1 MEKNFLLKLTK
12 EMKCQQFKNCLINS
26 YENQQMGPK
35 SLIIVS
41 QNLLQSKKIKTDL
54 EILPWIETNNDNISQ
69 QQIRVQS
76 WIICKTKWEI
86 LLIDQNHFLQR
97 QETLKQKLK
106 ISKFRSKMLTLGRLI
121 NTR

>member
-1 MEKNFLLKLTK
+1 
-12 EMKCQQFKNCLINS
+12 MKCQQFKNCLINS

-69 QQIRVQS
+69 QQIQVQS
-76 WIICKTKWEI
+76 
-86 LLIDQNHFLQR
+86 
-97 QETLKQKLK
+97 
-106 ISKFRSKMLTLGRLI
+106 
-121 NTR
+121 